1 MNCLIGV
8 YRIIIKIIHDF
19 SLFLPINPPII
30 RLQIGITS
38 KMRCSPKGNEPI
50 PQQNLPVNKEA
61 MFPEGEQAH
70 PTTKPSGQQRKRCFP
85 KGNKLEPTLRQACFM
100 VCCSFR
106 PLEVRR
112 HLVNALPKGAVNLVP
127 LRTSTSG
134 SVSEVQYTIKP
145 LLYIFQCIRLR
156 NLRNLH
162 KLKHSNN
169 RIAYNSK
176 NNHLNKAASSNHVW
190 NISCHHSV
198 KI

>member
-50 PQQNLPVNKEA
+50 PQQNLPVNK
-61 MFPEGEQAH
+61 
-70 PTTKPSGQQRKRCFP
+70 
-85 KGNKLEPTLRQACFM
+85 PTLRQACFM

-176 NNHLNKAASSNHVW
+176 NNHLNKAASSYHVW
-190 NISCHHSV
+190 NISSHRSV
-198 KI
+198 QI

>member
-1 MNCLIGV
+1 MMFPKGERVLSTPKPSVQQGSDV
-8 YRIIIKIIHDF
+8 
-19 SLFLPINPPII
+19 P
-30 RLQIGITS
+30 Q
-38 KMRCSPKGNEPI
+38 KGNEPT
-50 PQQNLPVNKEA
+50 
-61 MFPEGEQAH
+61 H
-70 PTTKPSGQQRKRCFP
+70 RHT
-85 KGNKLEPTLRQACFM
+85 CFM

-145 LLYIFQCIRLR
+145 LLYVLQCIRLR

-162 KLKHSNN
+162 QLKYSNN

-176 NNHLNKAASSNHVW
+176 NNHLNKAASSYHVW

>member
-1 MNCLIGV
+1 M
-8 YRIIIKIIHDF
+8 K
-19 SLFLPINPPII
+19 
-30 RLQIGITS
+30 
-38 KMRCSPKGNEPI
+38 RCS
-50 PQQNLPVNKEA
+50 Q
-61 MFPEGEQAH
+61 
-70 PTTKPSGQQRKRCFP
+70 
-85 KGNKLEPTLRQACFM
+85 KGNKLEPTPRQTCFM

-134 SVSEVQYTIKP
+134 IVSEVQYTIKP

-176 NNHLNKAASSNHVW
+176 NNHLNKTASSNHVW

>member
-1 MNCLIGV
+1 MFPKGEP
-8 YRIIIKIIHDF
+8 
-19 SLFLPINPPII
+19 SPT
-30 RLQIGITS
+30 RLLGNNEAMFPKGEQAPLHNKVFRS
-38 KMRCSPKGNEPI
+38 SMKRCSPKGN
-50 PQQNLPVNKEA
+50 K
-61 MFPEGEQAH
+61 H
-70 PTTKPSGQQRKRCFP
+70 
-85 KGNKLEPTLRQACFM
+85 TLRQACFM

-176 NNHLNKAASSNHVW
+176 NNHLNKTASSNHVW

>member
-1 MNCLIGV
+1 M
-8 YRIIIKIIHDF
+8 F
-19 SLFLPINPPII
+19 S
-30 RLQIGITS
+30 
-38 KMRCSPKGNEPI
+38 K
-50 PQQNLPVNKEA
+50 
-61 MFPEGEQAH
+61 GEQAH
-70 PTTKPSGQQRKRCFP
+70 TPSGQQGSDVPQSGTSPSHNKAFRLTRKRCFP
-85 KGNKLEPTLRQACFM
+85 KGNEPTPRQACFM

-106 PLEVRR
+106 PLEVHR

-176 NNHLNKAASSNHVW
+176 NNHLNKTASSNHVW

-198 KI
+198 QV

>member
-1 MNCLIGV
+1 M
-8 YRIIIKIIHDF
+8 K
-19 SLFLPINPPII
+19 
-30 RLQIGITS
+30 
-38 KMRCSPKGNEPI
+38 RCSQKGNKPI

-70 PTTKPSGQQRKRCFP
+70 T
-85 KGNKLEPTLRQACFM
+85 QAGLFYG
-100 VCCSFR
+100 VLQLQTVGSA
-106 PLEVRR
+106 P
-112 HLVNALPKGAVNLVP
+112 ALSERTPEGAVNLVP

-169 RIAYNSK
+169 CIAHNSK
-176 NNHLNKAASSNHVW
+176 NNHLNKTASSYHIR
-190 NISCHHSV
+190 NISSHRSV
-198 KI
+198 QI

>member
-38 KMRCSPKGNEPI
+38 KMRCSPKGNEP
-50 PQQNLPVNKEA
+50 
-61 MFPEGEQAH
+61 
-70 PTTKPSGQQRKRCFP
+70 
-85 KGNKLEPTLRQACFM
+85 TLRQACFM

-112 HLVNALPKGAVNLVP
+112 HVVNALPKGAVNLVP

-169 RIAYNSK
+169 CIAYNSK
-176 NNHLNKAASSNHVW
+176 NNHLNKAASSYHVW

>member
-1 MNCLIGV
+1 MQHIHTLPPYAVTSPVRLWRRWGWRERFPQRAMVPKAPSKSLWGGGRIVWV
-8 YRIIIKIIHDF
+8 YVI
-19 SLFLPINPPII
+19 S
-30 RLQIGITS
+30 
-38 KMRCSPKGNEPI
+38 
-50 PQQNLPVNKEA
+50 
-61 MFPEGEQAH
+61 
-70 PTTKPSGQQRKRCFP
+70 
-85 KGNKLEPTLRQACFM
+85 
-100 VCCSFR
+100 R

-112 HLVNALPKGAVNLVP
+112 HLVNTLPKGAVNLVP

-176 NNHLNKAASSNHVW
+176 NNHLNKTASSNHVW
-190 NISCHHSV
+190 NISCHRSV
-198 KI
+198 QI

>member
-38 KMRCSPKGNEPI
+38 KMRCS
-50 PQQNLPVNKEA
+50 Q
-61 MFPEGEQAH
+61 
-70 PTTKPSGQQRKRCFP
+70 
-85 KGNKLEPTLRQACFM
+85 KGNKPTLRQACFM

-145 LLYIFQCIRLR
+145 LLYVFQCIRLR

-169 RIAYNSK
+169 CIAYNSK
-176 NNHLNKAASSNHVW
+176 NNHLNKAASSYHVW

>member
-38 KMRCSPKGNEPI
+38 KMRCS
-50 PQQNLPVNKEA
+50 Q
-61 MFPEGEQAH
+61 
-70 PTTKPSGQQRKRCFP
+70 
-85 KGNKLEPTLRQACFM
+85 KGNKHTLWQACFM

-145 LLYIFQCIRLR
+145 LLYVFQCIRLR

-162 KLKHSNN
+162 KLKYSNN
-169 RIAYNSK
+169 CIAYNSK
-176 NNHLNKAASSNHVW
+176 NNHLNKAASSYHVW

>member
-30 RLQIGITS
+30 RLPIGITS
-38 KMRCSPKGNEPI
+38 KMRCSPKGN
-50 PQQNLPVNKEA
+50 
-61 MFPEGEQAH
+61 
-70 PTTKPSGQQRKRCFP
+70 
-85 KGNKLEPTLRQACFM
+85 EPTLRQACFM

-145 LLYIFQCIRLR
+145 LLYVFQCIRLR

-162 KLKHSNN
+162 KLKYSNN
-169 RIAYNSK
+169 CIAYNSK
-176 NNHLNKAASSNHVW
+176 NNHLNKAASSYHVW

>member
-30 RLQIGITS
+30 RLPIGITS
-38 KMRCSPKGNEPI
+38 KMRCSPKVNEPI
-50 PQQNLPVNKEA
+50 SQQNLPVNK
-61 MFPEGEQAH
+61 
-70 PTTKPSGQQRKRCFP
+70 
-85 KGNKLEPTLRQACFM
+85 PTLRQTCFM

-145 LLYIFQCIRLR
+145 LLYVFQCIRLR

-169 RIAYNSK
+169 CIAYNSK
-176 NNHLNKAASSNHVW
+176 NNHLNKAASSYHVW
-190 NISCHHSV
+190 NISSHRSV
-198 KI
+198 QI

>member
-30 RLQIGITS
+30 RLQISITS
-38 KMRCSPKGNEPI
+38 KMRCSPKGN
-50 PQQNLPVNKEA
+50 K
-61 MFPEGEQAH
+61 H
-70 PTTKPSGQQRKRCFP
+70 
-85 KGNKLEPTLRQACFM
+85 TLRQACFM

>member
-1 MNCLIGV
+1 M
-8 YRIIIKIIHDF
+8 F
-19 SLFLPINPPII
+19 S
-30 RLQIGITS
+30 
-38 KMRCSPKGNEPI
+38 K
-50 PQQNLPVNKEA
+50 
-61 MFPEGEQAH
+61 GEQAH
-70 PTTKPSGQQRKRCFP
+70 TPFGQQGSNVSKRGTSHRHNKAAHKAAARKRCFP
-85 KGNKLEPTLRQACFM
+85 KGNEPEPTPQQACFI

-134 SVSEVQYTIKP
+134 SVSEVQHTIKP
-145 LLYIFQCIRLR
+145 LLYVLQSIRLR

-169 RIAYNSK
+169 RIAHNSH
-176 NNHLNKAASSNHVW
+176 NNHFHKAASSYHIR

-198 KI
+198 QI

>member
-1 MNCLIGV
+1 M
-8 YRIIIKIIHDF
+8 F
-19 SLFLPINPPII
+19 SKGEQAHTPSSQQGNNVPQ
-30 RLQIGITS
+30 RGTS
-38 KMRCSPKGNEPI
+38 PSHSKAFRSTRKRCFPKGNEPI
-50 PQQNLPVNKEA
+50 PQQNLPINKEA
-61 MFPEGEQAH
+61 MFPKEERAYTQ
-70 PTTKPSGQQRKRCFP
+70 
-85 KGNKLEPTLRQACFM
+85 QACFM

-145 LLYIFQCIRLR
+145 LLYVFQCIRLR

-169 RIAYNSK
+169 RIAHNSH
-176 NNHLNKAASSNHVW
+176 NNHFHKAASSYHIR

-198 KI
+198 QI

>member
-30 RLQIGITS
+30 RLPIGITS
-38 KMRCSPKGNEPI
+38 KMRCSPK
-50 PQQNLPVNKEA
+50 VN
-61 MFPEGEQAH
+61 
-70 PTTKPSGQQRKRCFP
+70 
-85 KGNKLEPTLRQACFM
+85 EPTLRQACFM

-145 LLYIFQCIRLR
+145 LLYVFQCIRLR

-162 KLKHSNN
+162 KLKYSNN
-169 RIAYNSK
+169 CIAYNSK
-176 NNHLNKAASSNHVW
+176 NNHLNKAASSYHVW

>member
-8 YRIIIKIIHDF
+8 YRIKIKIIHDF
-19 SLFLPINPPII
+19 PIFLPLNPSII
-30 RLQIGITS
+30 RLPIGITS
-38 KMRCSPKGNEPI
+38 KMRCSPKENKPTR
-50 PQQNLPVNKEA
+50 LSVNKEA
-61 MFPEGEQAH
+61 MFPKGKRAR
-70 PTTKPSGQQRKRCFP
+70 PTTKPSGSKEAMFP
-85 KGNKLEPTLRQACFM
+85 KGERAYTQQACFM

-134 SVSEVQYTIKP
+134 SVSEVQHTIKP
-145 LLYIFQCIRLR
+145 LLYVLQSIRLR

-169 RIAYNSK
+169 RIAHNSH
-176 NNHLNKAASSNHVW
+176 NNHFHKAASSYHIR

-198 KI
+198 QI

>member
-38 KMRCSPKGNEPI
+38 KMRCS
-50 PQQNLPVNKEA
+50 Q
-61 MFPEGEQAH
+61 
-70 PTTKPSGQQRKRCFP
+70 
-85 KGNKLEPTLRQACFM
+85 KGNKPTLRQTCFM

-169 RIAYNSK
+169 CIAYNSK
-176 NNHLNKAASSNHVW
+176 NNHLNKAASSYHVW

>member
-38 KMRCSPKGNEPI
+38 KMRCS
-50 PQQNLPVNKEA
+50 
-61 MFPEGEQAH
+61 
-70 PTTKPSGQQRKRCFP
+70 T
-85 KGNKLEPTLRQACFM
+85 KGNKHTLRQACFM

>member
-38 KMRCSPKGNEPI
+38 KMRCS
-50 PQQNLPVNKEA
+50 Q
-61 MFPEGEQAH
+61 
-70 PTTKPSGQQRKRCFP
+70 
-85 KGNKLEPTLRQACFM
+85 KGNKHTLRQACFM

-127 LRTSTSG
+127 LSTSTSG

-145 LLYIFQCIRLR
+145 LLYVFQCIRLR

-162 KLKHSNN
+162 KLKYSNN
-169 RIAYNSK
+169 CIAYNSK
-176 NNHLNKAASSNHVW
+176 NNHLNKAASSYHVW

>member
-30 RLQIGITS
+30 RLPIGITS
-38 KMRCSPKGNEPI
+38 KMRCSPKGN
-50 PQQNLPVNKEA
+50 
-61 MFPEGEQAH
+61 
-70 PTTKPSGQQRKRCFP
+70 
-85 KGNKLEPTLRQACFM
+85 EPTLRQACFM

-162 KLKHSNN
+162 KLKYSNN
-169 RIAYNSK
+169 CIAYNSK
-176 NNHLNKAASSNHVW
+176 NNHLNKAASSYHVW

>member
-38 KMRCSPKGNEPI
+38 KMRCSPKGN
-50 PQQNLPVNKEA
+50 K
-61 MFPEGEQAH
+61 H
-70 PTTKPSGQQRKRCFP
+70 
-85 KGNKLEPTLRQACFM
+85 TLRQACFM

-176 NNHLNKAASSNHVW
+176 NNHLNKTASSYHIR
-190 NISCHHSV
+190 NISCHRSV
-198 KI
+198 QI

>member
-1 MNCLIGV
+1 MELPFLYISFFINI
-8 YRIIIKIIHDF
+8 YRYFFTHSDNFQQKT
-19 SLFLPINPPII
+19 PINPPII
-30 RLQIGITS
+30 RLPIGITS
-38 KMRCSPKGNEPI
+38 RKRCSPKGN
-50 PQQNLPVNKEA
+50 N
-61 MFPEGEQAH
+61 
-70 PTTKPSGQQRKRCFP
+70 
-85 KGNKLEPTLRQACFM
+85 PTLRQACFM

-145 LLYIFQCIRLR
+145 LLYIFQSIRLR

-169 RIAYNSK
+169 CIAYNSK
-176 NNHLNKAASSNHVW
+176 NNHLNKTASSYHIR
-190 NISCHHSV
+190 NISSHRSV
-198 KI
+198 QI

>member
-38 KMRCSPKGNEPI
+38 KMRCSPKGNEP
-50 PQQNLPVNKEA
+50 
-61 MFPEGEQAH
+61 
-70 PTTKPSGQQRKRCFP
+70 
-85 KGNKLEPTLRQACFM
+85 TLRQACFM

-106 PLEVRR
+106 PL
-112 HLVNALPKGAVNLVP
+112 
-127 LRTSTSG
+127 
-134 SVSEVQYTIKP
+134 EVQYTIKP

-169 RIAYNSK
+169 CIAYNSK
-176 NNHLNKAASSNHVW
+176 NNHLNKAASSYHVW

>member
-30 RLQIGITS
+30 RLQIGITT
-38 KMRCSPKGNEPI
+38 KKRCSPKGN
-50 PQQNLPVNKEA
+50 K
-61 MFPEGEQAH
+61 
-70 PTTKPSGQQRKRCFP
+70 
-85 KGNKLEPTLRQACFM
+85 PTLRQACFM

>member
-1 MNCLIGV
+1 M
-8 YRIIIKIIHDF
+8 F
-19 SLFLPINPPII
+19 S
-30 RLQIGITS
+30 
-38 KMRCSPKGNEPI
+38 K
-50 PQQNLPVNKEA
+50 
-61 MFPEGEQAH
+61 GEQAH
-70 PTTKPSGQQRKRCFP
+70 TPSGQQGSDVSQRGTSHRHNKAAHKAAARKRCFP
-85 KGNKLEPTLRQACFM
+85 KGNEPEPTPRQACFM

-134 SVSEVQYTIKP
+134 SVSEVQHTIKP
-145 LLYIFQCIRLR
+145 LLYVLQSIRLR

-169 RIAYNSK
+169 RIAHNSH
-176 NNHLNKAASSNHVW
+176 NNHFHKAASSYHIR

-198 KI
+198 QI

>member
-30 RLQIGITS
+30 RLKVFRS
-38 KMRCSPKGNEPI
+38 SMKRCSPKGN
-50 PQQNLPVNKEA
+50 K
-61 MFPEGEQAH
+61 H
-70 PTTKPSGQQRKRCFP
+70 
-85 KGNKLEPTLRQACFM
+85 TLRQACFM

-176 NNHLNKAASSNHVW
+176 NNHLNKTASSNHVW

>member
-1 MNCLIGV
+1 M
-8 YRIIIKIIHDF
+8 F
-19 SLFLPINPPII
+19 
-30 RLQIGITS
+30 
-38 KMRCSPKGNEPI
+38 PKGER
-50 PQQNLPVNKEA
+50 
-61 MFPEGEQAH
+61 AH
-70 PTTKPSGQQRKRCFP
+70 PTTKPSSQQGSDVPRRGTSPSHNKTFRSTRKRCFP

-162 KLKHSNN
+162 KLKHNNN

-176 NNHLNKAASSNHVW
+176 NNHLNKTASSNHVW

>member
-1 MNCLIGV
+1 M
-8 YRIIIKIIHDF
+8 K
-19 SLFLPINPPII
+19 
-30 RLQIGITS
+30 
-38 KMRCSPKGNEPI
+38 RCSQKGNKPI

-70 PTTKPSGQQRKRCFP
+70 T
-85 KGNKLEPTLRQACFM
+85 QAGLFYG
-100 VCCSFR
+100 VLQLQTVGSA
-106 PLEVRR
+106 P
-112 HLVNALPKGAVNLVP
+112 ALSERTPEGSSELSIVP

-162 KLKHSNN
+162 KLKYSNN
-169 RIAYNSK
+169 CIAYNSK
-176 NNHLNKAASSNHVW
+176 NNHINKAASSYHVW

-198 KI
+198 QV